1 MKPENIFY
9 PPAIWASN
17 PPSTHGEV
25 ASAVVVS
32 SKEAQP
38 QDPPPPSQQEQAK
51 EPEAPK
57 EVFSDSGRPS
67 GKAIE
72 VPHGG
77 AASQGF
83 ELALASV
90 TMPAE
95 EAPKE
100 KEKVAPP
107 ETAIQADKT
116 WKNKLQIKMK
126 P

>member
-25 ASAVVVS
+25 AFAVVVS

-67 GKAIE
+67 DKAIE

-77 AASQGF
+77 VASQGF